1 MYAEIAREFYVQHRP
16 SYFCTDRNEATGK
29 GRLFFDEITQVDIEH
44 LSMDSRIY
52 CEGFVIFDL
61 IPAV

>member
-16 SYFCTDRNEATGK
+16 SYFCTDRNKAAGK
-29 GRLFFDEITQVDIEH
+29 GRLFFDEITQVDMER